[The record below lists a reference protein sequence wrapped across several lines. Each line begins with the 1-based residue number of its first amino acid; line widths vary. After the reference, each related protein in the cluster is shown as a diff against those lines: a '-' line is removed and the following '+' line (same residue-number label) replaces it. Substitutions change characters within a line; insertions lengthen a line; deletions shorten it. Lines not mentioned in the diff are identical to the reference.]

1 MHFALKKH
9 LLGLAVF
16 LCCGKDSVQ
25 FVSKKKTFFG
35 RNLKKRA
42 FFIVN

>member
-1 MHFALKKH
+1 MHFTLKKTSF
-9 LLGLAVF
+9 GLAVF
-16 LCCGKDSVQ
+16 LCCGKNSVQ

-42 FFIVN
+42 FFIAN